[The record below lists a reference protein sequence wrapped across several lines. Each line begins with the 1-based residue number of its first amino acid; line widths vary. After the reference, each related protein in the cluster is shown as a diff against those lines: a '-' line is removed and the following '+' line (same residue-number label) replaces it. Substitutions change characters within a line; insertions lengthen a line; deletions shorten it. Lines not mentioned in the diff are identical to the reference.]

1 MFFLSY
7 VQQTYARKTDTRDY
21 ELPFL
26 SSLKEKIEMSVSTEI
41 FTEIYCISYGPFKL
55 LLSKQYSL

>member
-7 VQQTYARKTDTRDY
+7 VQQTCARKNDTREY

-26 SSLKEKIEMSVSTEI
+26 SSLKGKIEMSVSTEI
-41 FTEIYCISYGPFKL
+41 FTEIYCISYGSFKL
-55 LLSKQYSL
+55 LI

>member
-26 SSLKEKIEMSVSTEI
+26 SPLKEKIEMSVSTEI
-41 FTEIYCISYGPFKL
+41 FTEIYCISYGSFKL
-55 LLSKQYSL
+55 LI